1 MSVALVGAFRALR
14 DVSELQEQGELF
26 ASLLM
31 EHQVEDVDSA
41 RALLDAL
48 EAPVF
53 ARAAQL
59 GDVPK
64 PLQVPSITAL
74 ERLMN
79 ALGLRSLG
87 DIYKMILEG
96 RRVLEVEQRKCSLI
110 LDRAGSVPEEKLES
124 FLVGFLSTSPAPLFE
139 EKLEQELPDA
149 MARARAEWTR
159 QASFEFDG
167 RDELLAS
174 VRGEDALEDPAAVA
188 GLLARMREATP
199 SHQRVVRAV
208 LGGGDEDA
216 LLLAALLAGST
227 RERDFANAILSGFMR
242 AGQDALALGVIAAK
256 LDPLAARQVF
266 SLFVADA
273 SWGNPEEP
281 ENQLTGPRA
290 IALIT
295 ARYLLPELG
304 SPMEPMAVEASSRE
318 MIERFELPDVPALV
332 ERWRERWER
341 ILCAS

>member
-1 MSVALVGAFRALR
+1 MSVAWVGAFRALR
-14 DVSELQEQGELF
+14 GVSELQEQSEHC

-31 EHQVEDVDSA
+31 EHRVDDIDSA
-41 RALLDAL
+41 RELLDAL
-48 EAPVF
+48 ESPVF

-59 GDVPK
+59 GDVPE
-64 PLQVPSITAL
+64 PLLVPAITAL
-74 ERLMN
+74 ERLMG

-87 DIYKMILEG
+87 DIYKMTLEG
-96 RRVLEVEQRKCSLI
+96 RRVFDVEQRKCALI
-110 LDRAGSVPEEKLES
+110 LDRAGSASAEKLES

-139 EKLEQELPDA
+139 SKLEQELPEA
-149 MARARAEWTR
+149 MARARAEWAR
-159 QASFEFDG
+159 QARLEFDG
-167 RDELLAS
+167 RDALIAS
-174 VRGEDALEDPAAVA
+174 ARGDDALGDPAAIA
-188 GLLARMREATP
+188 AALERLKAATP
-199 SHQRVVRAV
+199 SHQRVLRAV
-208 LGGGDEDA
+208 LRGDDEDA
-216 LLLAALLAGST
+216 LLLAAMLAGWT
-227 RERDFANAILSGFMR
+227 RDRDFANAILSGFMR

-332 ERWRERWER
+332 ERWRERWGQVSS
-341 ILCAS
+341 A